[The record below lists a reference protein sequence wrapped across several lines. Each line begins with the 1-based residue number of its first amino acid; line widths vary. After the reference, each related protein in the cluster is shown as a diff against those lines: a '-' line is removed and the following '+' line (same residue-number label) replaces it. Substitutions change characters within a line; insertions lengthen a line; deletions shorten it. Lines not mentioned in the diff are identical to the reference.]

1 MQTGH
6 FNFGFRVNFMR
17 TYYRSI
23 WFWLR
28 WAIWLLMI
36 LAVVCIAPL
45 SKKTPVGGII
55 MSVIMGGL
63 FLFFLYLL
71 LKKEAYAIRVYADRF
86 EVCYAFTRQTYAYA
100 SISEI
105 YLDVVHTRKSG
116 DIDIVRVNFKSGRT
130 MGLGSL
136 NNRRKLFEDLHEC
149 WRTGR

>member
-1 MQTGH
+1 
-6 FNFGFRVNFMR
+6 
-17 TYYRSI
+17 
-23 WFWLR
+23 
-28 WAIWLLMI
+28 
-36 LAVVCIAPL
+36 
-45 SKKTPVGGII
+45 VGGII

-63 FLFFLYLL
+63 FLFFLHLL

-105 YLDVVHTRKSG
+105 YLEVVHTRKSG

-130 MGLGSL
+130 LGLGSF